1 MDCFSPSFSF
11 WNESLVFCVQVKGK
25 PVFFVSTCGS
35 RCWCSWLQPLR
46 LSRKKIEGKSVFVF
60 LSHFLYRVYN
70 LPIYPLYRFVTIWD
84 ERKKF
89 DLNFKGLKIKLINHL
104 TKHLTVLGLI
114 KCILQGEGKQWCQG
128 VHTSLLQTK

>member
-1 MDCFSPSFSF
+1 MLFPFFLFLKRIAGFLCPS
-11 WNESLVFCVQVKGK
+11 QRKTG
-25 PVFFVSTCGS
+25 FFVSTCGS
-35 RCWCSWLQPLR
+35 RCCCSWLQPLR

-104 TKHLTVLGLI
+104 TKHLTVFGLI
-114 KCILQGEGKQWCQG
+114 KCISQGEGKQWCQG